1 MIGNGETWKEAFKL
15 IGQYMLD
22 GNDRLVRSELV
33 DWHNAAIG
41 DDGHRTWWTTIA
53 LYQLAFDQ
61 ASLIP
66 DANRA
71 MYGKH
76 ILQYRGDLQ
85 RAVGVVSKASDD
97 RSQDQG
103 VYIKA
108 HGSGTVWGGPY
119 RTTSAFMSEWP
130 EEIHN
135 CFQYKDKIG
144 FAYDSLMNNIY
155 WFPHTLLNSINGE
168 LKDVRSVGISL
179 DDVDEAS
186 RRYIQNGISSF
197 AQGEAPNVWEVFNL
211 RSTT

>member
-33 DWHNAAIG
+33 DWHNTAIG
-41 DDGHRTWWTTIA
+41 DDGRRTWWTSIA
-53 LYQLAFDQ
+53 LMQLAFNEV
-61 ASLIP
+61 SMLP

-85 RAVGVVSKASDD
+85 RAVGVVAKASDD

-130 EEIHN
+130 EKIDN
-135 CFQYKDKIG
+135 CFQYRDEID

-155 WFPHTLLNSINGE
+155 WFPHT
-168 LKDVRSVGISL
+168 
-179 DDVDEAS
+179 
-186 RRYIQNGISSF
+186 
-197 AQGEAPNVWEVFNL
+197 
-211 RSTT
+211 